1 MERRHREP
9 SCVGNRFAACV
20 VRNVAH
26 FRSVWAIRL
35 QHLFAFDC
43 RKADFCVACAVRLHE
58 AGGCGVAGSSRRSA
72 PRRPRDSRG
81 PGAARVPVT
90 AGPRQNEGQ
99 YQGPRRFPRRFPPQ
113 YSTLLRRF
121 PRVGK
126 CLKPKQTP
134 CFCESDGIFDRH
146 AACRPGTV
154 ICICTCECCARRCA
168 PEK

>member
-43 RKADFCVACAVRLHE
+43 RKADSCVACAGRLHE

-72 PRRPRDSRG
+72 PRGPRDSRG
-81 PGAARVPVT
+81 PSAAKVPVT
-90 AGPRQNEGQ
+90 AVHRQNEGQ
-99 YQGPRRFPRRFPPQ
+99 YQGPRRFPPQ

-121 PRVGK
+121 PRVGMLETQLNTIFTIAPRRK
-126 CLKPKQTP
+126 GAGRGSVWHVSNGIQTA
-134 CFCESDGIFDRH
+134 SH
-146 AACRPGTV
+146 M
-154 ICICTCECCARRCA
+154 
-168 PEK
+168 